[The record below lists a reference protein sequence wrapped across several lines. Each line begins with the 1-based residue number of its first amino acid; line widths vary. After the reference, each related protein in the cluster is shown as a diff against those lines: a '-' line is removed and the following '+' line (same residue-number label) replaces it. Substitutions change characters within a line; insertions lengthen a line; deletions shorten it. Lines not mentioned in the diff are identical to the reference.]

1 MPSLICPV
9 CTSALIQTENLKSFQ
24 CEHKHLFDSA
34 KQGYTNLLLSHQKKS
49 KHPGD
54 TSEMVIARKEF
65 LNLSHYEKILNAFTS
80 LVHKHI
86 LVKHSPIKHNPAK
99 NCSPE
104 KSFAYTD
111 LGCGEGYYTE
121 HVHQSLAKNH
131 ALDNK
136 CIIETCGIDISTPA
150 IKAACKRDK
159 SILWL
164 VASASNAP
172 IASASQDLVSCLFFR
187 FDASEAAR
195 ILKEDA
201 ILISANTGPAHL
213 IELRE
218 HLYDEVKIEKS
229 ATLEIHEQR
238 LEHIAS
244 EHVKH
249 QIELHSQTEIEQL
262 LTMTPHYW
270 RAKPE
275 KKSALTKLE
284 YLKVSLDI
292 RFDVYRRTNIL

>member
-1 MPSLICPV
+1 MPNLICPV
-9 CTSALIQTENLKSFQ
+9 CASVLTQTENLKSFQ

-54 TSEMVIARKEF
+54 TSEMVIARKKF
-65 LNLSHYEKILNAFTS
+65 LNQGHYEKILKAFTS
-80 LVHKHI
+80 LVHKHC
-86 LVKHSPIKHNPAK
+86 PAK
-99 NCSPE
+99 NGSPE
-104 KSFAYTD
+104 KSYAYTD

-121 HVHQSLAKNH
+121 HVHQSLAEKH
-131 ALDNK
+131 VLNK
-136 CIIETCGIDISTPA
+136 KYIIETCGIDISTPA

-164 VASASNAP
+164 VASASNTP
-172 IASASQDLVSCLFFR
+172 IASASQDLASCLFFR
-187 FDASEAAR
+187 FDAHEAAR

-218 HLYDEVKIEKS
+218 HVYDEVKIEKT
-229 ATLEIHEQR
+229 AALEVHEQR
-238 LEHIAS
+238 LEQIAS

-275 KKSALTKLE
+275 KKSALAKLE

-292 RFDVYRRTNIL
+292 RFDVYRRTNAS